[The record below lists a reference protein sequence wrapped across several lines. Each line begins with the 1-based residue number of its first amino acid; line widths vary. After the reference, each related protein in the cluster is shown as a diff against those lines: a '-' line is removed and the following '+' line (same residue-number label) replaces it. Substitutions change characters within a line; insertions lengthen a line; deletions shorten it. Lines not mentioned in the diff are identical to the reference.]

1 MQRITPW
8 LWLALVGSVLQIVAL
23 VGPDFYFAQGER
35 KDAWFGIPHASDLV
49 LLSAAAAIVMFAVTV
64 LGRNPIRGRS
74 VGLVIGIIGLLTTL
88 QLGYRMI
95 VPPFGGEVPTNSGIL
110 GSGCLY
116 YCSPSEAAPA
126 DLLIG
131 IWIAFFGCLAVTLG
145 GFLHARSR
153 TARETAASPWVAP
166 TQSGTNPWLGLAAL
180 GALGQFI
187 FGYTFFTF
195 FTTMG
200 DDGGEVTWSGWLP
213 TPHTSSLVLAIT
225 LAVVGLAWAVAR
237 GRAPLNSL
245 TLGGLVAVL
254 GLISTSRI
262 FYRIVEPPFG
272 SGPVEIGF
280 AAYLSL
286 LSAVVIVVS
295 GIVYAVTQRRA
306 MSMSAPSR

>member
-1 MQRITPW
+1 MRRTMPW
-8 LWLALVGSVLQIVAL
+8 LWLALAGSVLQLIAL
-23 VGPDFYFAQGER
+23 VGPDFYVAQGER
-35 KDAWFGIPHASDLV
+35 KDAWFGIPHASDLI
-49 LLSAAAAIVMFAVTV
+49 LLAALAAIVMFAVTA

-74 VGLVIGIIGLLTTL
+74 VGLIVGVVGLLATL

-95 VPPFGGEVPTNSGIL
+95 VPPFGGEVPANAGIL

-116 YCSPSEAAPA
+116 YCPPSEAAPA

-153 TARETAASPWVAP
+153 TAQETAARPWVAQ
-166 TQSGTNPWLGLAAL
+166 TQSGANPWLGLAVL

-200 DDGGEVTWSGWLP
+200 DDGEVTWSGWLP
-213 TPHTSSLVLAIT
+213 TPHTSSLVLVIT
-225 LAVVGLAWAVAR
+225 LAVIGLVWAVAR
-237 GRAPLNSL
+237 GQAPLNPMA
-245 TLGGLVAVL
+245 LGGLLAVL
-254 GLISTSRI
+254 GLISASRI
-262 FYRIVEPPFG
+262 FYRIVEPPFN
-272 SGPVEIGF
+272 SGPVEIGL

-295 GIVYAVTQRRA
+295 GIVYAVTQRQT
-306 MSMSAPSR
+306 MSVSAPSR

>member
-23 VGPDFYFAQGER
+23 VGPDFYVAQGER

-49 LLSAAAAIVMFAVTV
+49 LLSAAAAIVMFAVTA

-74 VGLVIGIIGLLTTL
+74 VGLVIGIIGLLATL
-88 QLGYRMI
+88 QIGYRMI

-131 IWIAFFGCLAVTLG
+131 IWIAFFGSLAVTLG

-153 TARETAASPWVAP
+153 TARETSASPWVAP

-225 LAVVGLAWAVAR
+225 LAVVGLAWAGAR
-237 GRAPLNSL
+237 GRAPLNPL
-245 TLGGLVAVL
+245 ALGGLVAVL

-272 SGPVEIGF
+272 SGPVEIGL
-280 AAYLSL
+280 AAYFSL
-286 LSAVVIVVS
+286 LSAIVIVVS
-295 GIVYAVTQRRA
+295 GIVYAVTQRRT
-306 MSMSAPSR
+306 MSVSAPSR

>member
-8 LWLALVGSVLQIVAL
+8 LWLALAGSILQLIAL
-23 VGPDFYFAQGER
+23 VGPDFYIAQGER
-35 KDAWFGIPHASDLV
+35 KDAWFGIPHASDLIF
-49 LLSAAAAIVMFAVTV
+49 LSALATIVVFAVTA
-64 LGRNPIRGRS
+64 LGRNPVRGRS
-74 VGLVIGIIGLLTTL
+74 VGLIVGVVGLLATL

-95 VPPFGGEVPTNSGIL
+95 VPPFGGDVPANAGIL

-153 TARETAASPWVAP
+153 TARETSARPWVSP
-166 TQSGTNPWLGLAAL
+166 TQSGANPWLGLAAL
-180 GALGQFI
+180 GGLGQFI

-200 DDGGEVTWSGWLP
+200 DDGEVTWSGWLP
-213 TPHTSSLVLAIT
+213 TPHTSSLILAIT
-225 LAVVGLAWAVAR
+225 LAVIGLVWAVAR
-237 GRAPLNSL
+237 GRAPLNPMA
-245 TLGGLVAVL
+245 LGGLVAVL
-254 GLISTSRI
+254 GLISGSRV
-262 FYRIVEPPFG
+262 FYRIVEPPFS
-272 SGPVEIGF
+272 SGPVEIGL

-295 GIVYAVTQRRA
+295 GIVYTVTQRQ
-306 MSMSAPSR
+306 SMGASAPSR